1 MTSPSPS
8 SLASAPISDHVGGL
22 SWLGGFGN
30 MDDEIGSEAAL
41 AITVDSIR
49 THKTDTRG
57 FFT

>member
-1 MTSPSPS
+1 MPS

-49 THKTDTRG
+49 THKNGHSR
-57 FFT
+57 FLHIACH

>member
-1 MTSPSPS
+1 MPS